1 MTHAFRFLPSIF
13 GISRIR
19 IGTHNANYQINKWSS
34 MHRIGVS
41 DWTLLSRT
49 SIVLALSDRISGAPP
64 LLRFGTSVIDRRCRL
79 VAWYPGHRKMCVAG
93 CVHCVHLRGL
103 ACRCVP
109 YACIC
114 VELSGTRLKWTYYPV
129 CVCYQTLKWLGKPAV
144 MRSAGCIWRFRAS
157 RGVVASEWGEIRIVN
172 SSTHRYSSRE
182 RL

>member
-79 VAWYPGHRKMCVAG
+79 VAWYPGTGKCAWQVACIACTCVDLRVDA
-93 CVHCVHLRGL
+93 CHMHASAWSWVARGL
-103 ACRCVP
+103 SERIIPFACV
-109 YACIC
+109 
-114 VELSGTRLKWTYYPV
+114 TRLWSDLVNRPLWGQLDV
-129 CVCYQTLKWLGKPAV
+129 FEGLEHLAV
-144 MRSAGCIWRFRAS
+144 
-157 RGVVASEWGEIRIVN
+157 
-172 SSTHRYSSRE
+172 
-182 RL
+182 